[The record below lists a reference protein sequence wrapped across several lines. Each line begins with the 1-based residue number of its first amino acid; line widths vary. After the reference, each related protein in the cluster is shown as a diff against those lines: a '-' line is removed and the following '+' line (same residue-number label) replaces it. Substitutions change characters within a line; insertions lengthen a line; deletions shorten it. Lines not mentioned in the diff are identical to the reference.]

1 MDGERAYVLVD
12 IAIGERLDDLAP
24 PHLLIAKLLYPEPR
38 ENGLPSSSDCRR
50 LDAFEDALK
59 TGLSDTPDLC
69 VGRVTTAGV
78 RDFYVYTAEA
88 SESVW
93 LERLR
98 PLAHAN
104 GLRLELNIRDDPQC
118 DGYWQGLYPGP
129 EDWVVI
135 RNLRLVERIR
145 ETDAELTKRRELDHL
160 CFFPSRTQAE
170 RFAAAL
176 PDGGFTI
183 GSIEGARDG
192 RWRVHCTQACT
203 FENDPL
209 TKQTLWLFRK
219 AAEYAGEYDGWGTFV
234 ADGADAATSGSNRR

>member
-12 IAIGERLDDLAP
+12 IGIGQRLDDLAP
-24 PHLLIAKLLYPEPR
+24 PHLLIAKLLYPEPL
-38 ENGLPSSSDCRR
+38 ENGLPSVADRGR
-50 LDAFEDALK
+50 LDAFETALK
-59 TGLSDTPDLC
+59 NGLADTPDHW
-69 VGRVTTAGV
+69 VGRVTTAGA
-78 RDFYVYTAEA
+78 RDFYIYTAEA
-88 SESVW
+88 SQAVW

-98 PLAHAN
+98 PLADGN
-104 GLRLELNIRDDPQC
+104 GLRLKLNIRDDPQR

-145 ETDAELTKRRELDHL
+145 ETDPDFAKERGLDHF

-176 PDGGFTI
+176 SDGGFTLRDI
-183 GSIEGARDG
+183 NGPRDG
-192 RWRVHCTQACT
+192 RWRVHCTQACS

-219 AAEYAGEYDGWGTFV
+219 AAEFGGEYDGWGTIV
-234 ADGADAATSGSNRR
+234 GEAGGVATSK